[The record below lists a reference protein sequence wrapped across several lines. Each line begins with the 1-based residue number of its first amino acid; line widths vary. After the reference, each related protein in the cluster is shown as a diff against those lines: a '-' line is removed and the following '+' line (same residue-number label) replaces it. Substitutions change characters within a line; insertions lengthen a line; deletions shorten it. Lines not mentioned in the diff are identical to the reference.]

1 MISENPKYI
10 LYADDDTEDQ
20 DLLTEMFQNIDNSL
34 QIICVENGRK
44 ALSFLD
50 SLKSGEDLPCLII
63 LDINMPQ
70 MDGITTLKE
79 ISSHHDY
86 HNIPVCMFSTGKSEK
101 EVAVAKEFG
110 AVDFFRKPIDFNTLK
125 NITSKFLNYCASTP
139 PRISNHNSN

>member
-1 MISENPKYI
+1 MASENPKYI

-20 DLLTEMFQNIDNSL
+20 DLLTDMFAKIDDGV
-34 QIICVENGRK
+34 QIVCVENGRK
-44 ALSFLD
+44 ALGFLD
-50 SLKSGEDLPCLII
+50 ALQSGEDLPCLII

-70 MDGITTLKE
+70 MDGIATLKK

-86 HNIPVCMFSTGKSEK
+86 HNIPVCMFSTGKSEN

-110 AVDFFRKPIDFNTLK
+110 AVDFFKKPIDFDTLK

-139 PRISNHNSN
+139 PRISKDSPN